1 MPLASGDRLGNYEI
15 LAPLGKG
22 GMGEVYRAKDT
33 KLDREVAIKIVPES
47 FAHDP
52 ERIARFEREA
62 RVLAALNHPNIA
74 QIYGLEERALIM
86 ELVEGPTL
94 AERIAHGALPTD
106 EALGIAKQIAEALEA
121 AHEKGITHRDL
132 KPANVKITPAGTVKV
147 LDFGLAT
154 AAQPSTADGNPSDSP
169 TLTLDFAA
177 TRVGMILG
185 TAAYMSP
192 EQAVGKPVDRRGDI
206 WSFGVVLFEMLTGR
220 RLFEGETISHVLAD
234 VIKGEIDLSKLPPS
248 TPNAIRDLL
257 KRCLDRDLK
266 NRLQWIGEARI
277 AIDHSGEE
285 PQATAATAFVPQRR
299 ILPWAVA
306 AVFAAAF
313 ILAAMVAWRA
323 TRPVGQ
329 SLRPLVRLDVD
340 LGPDVS
346 LGSQAGADAILSP
359 DGTRLVY
366 VSQNRLFTRRLDQP
380 KAIELAGTE
389 GAAAPF
395 FSPDG
400 QWVAFFAAGSL
411 KKVPVEGGAAL
422 TICNASA
429 AQGGSWGEDG
439 SIVAAL
445 TGFSG
450 LWRVASSGGT
460 PAPLTELGQGEV
472 THRWPQVLPGSK
484 AVLFTANRVAA
495 TFDGADVN
503 VMSLADRRTKTL
515 VRGGTFG
522 RFLPS
527 GHLVYIN
534 NGTLFAVPF
543 YLDRLEV
550 RGTPTPLLE
559 QIAYS
564 SANGFAQF
572 EFSRNGTLVYR
583 QGIGGGGM
591 VTLQWLEGGH
601 NTQSLL
607 AKPGYYMRPHVS
619 PDGQRLAMDIAE
631 GSDSD
636 VWVYDWQR
644 DTTTRLTFGGGKGFV
659 QPVWSPDGRY
669 IVGKT
674 NEGMAW
680 IRADGASKP
689 QSLTKTKNPQFPW
702 SFSPDGKRLAYGET
716 TAANGYEVWTLPVE
730 SNGFGLRAGKP
741 EPFVQSPFDERQPAF
756 SPDGRWLSYTSN
768 ESGVY
773 QVYVR
778 AFPDK
783 GGKWQISNA
792 GGTWLEWSRNGR
804 ELFFRTLDNRIMVA
818 SYTVKGDSFAAD
830 KPRVWSEKQL
840 ADFGPAVPNYD
851 LAPDGKRIAAL
862 MPVEAPDA
870 QKAQNHVIFLENF
883 FDELRRRVPAPK

>member
-1 MPLASGDRLGNYEI
+1 
-15 LAPLGKG
+15 
-22 GMGEVYRAKDT
+22 MGEVYRAKDT
-33 KLDREVAIKIVPES
+33 KLDRDVAIKIVPES

-62 RVLAALNHPNIA
+62 KVLAALNHPNIA
-74 QIYGLEERALIM
+74 QIYGLEERALVM

-94 AERIAHGALPTD
+94 AERIAKGALPLE

-132 KPANVKITPAGTVKV
+132 KPANVKVTPEGTVKV

-154 AAQPSTADGNPSDSP
+154 AAKASTADGNPSDSP
-169 TLTLDFAA
+169 TLTLDYGA
-177 TRVGMILG
+177 TRTGMILG

-234 VIKGEIDLSKLPPS
+234 VIKGEIDLSKLPSS

-277 AIDHSGEE
+277 VIDHSGKE
-285 PQATAATAFVPQRR
+285 PQATATTTKVPQRR

-306 AVFAAAF
+306 AG
-313 ILAAMVAWRA
+313 LAMVSIGLGALLWRA
-323 TRPVGQ
+323 PQPVEQ
-329 SLRPLVRLDVD
+329 PLKPLVRLDVD

-346 LGSQAGADAILSP
+346 LGSQGTDVILSP
-359 DGTRLVY
+359 DGTRLAY

-380 KAIELAGTE
+380 KAIELAGAE
-389 GAAAPF
+389 GAFAPF

-400 QWVAFFAAGSL
+400 QWVAFFAQGKL
-411 KKVPVEGGAAL
+411 KKTSVEGG
-422 TICNASA
+422 TPITVCNAPN

-439 SIVAAL
+439 NIVAAL
-445 TGFSG
+445 AGNSG
-450 LWRVASSGGT
+450 LSRVASFGGT
-460 PAPLTELGQGEV
+460 PAPLTELGQGEI
-472 THRWPQVLPGSK
+472 THRSPQVLPGGK

-495 TFDGADVN
+495 TFDGADIEVI
-503 VMSLADRRTKTL
+503 SLADRRTKTL
-515 VRGGTFG
+515 VRGGTSG
-522 RFLPS
+522 RYLPS
-527 GHLVYIN
+527 GRLVYIN
-534 NGTLFAVPF
+534 NGTLFAVQFAP
-543 YLDRLEV
+543 DQMEV

-559 QIAYS
+559 QVAYS
-564 SANGFAQF
+564 SSNGFAQF
-572 EFSRNGTLVYR
+572 DFSRSGTLVYR
-583 QGIGGGGM
+583 QGLGGGGM
-591 VTLQWLEGGH
+591 VTIQWLEGGH
-601 NTQSLL
+601 KIQSLL
-607 AKPGYYMRPHVS
+607 AKPGYYMRPRVS
-619 PDGQRLAMDIAE
+619 PDGQLLAMDIAE

-644 DTTTRLTFGGGKGFV
+644 DTMTRLTFGGGKGFV
-659 QPVWSPDGRY
+659 EPVWSPDGRY

-674 NEGMAW
+674 NEGSMAW
-680 IRADGASKP
+680 IRADGAGKP
-689 QSLTKTKNPQFPW
+689 QSLTESKSPQFPW
-702 SFSPDGKRLAYGET
+702 SFSPDGKRLAYQGT
-716 TAANGYEVWTLPVE
+716 SAANQIEVWTLPVE

-741 EPFVQSPFDERQPAF
+741 EPFLQSPFEERQPAF
-756 SPDGRWLSYTSN
+756 SPDGRWLAYASN
-768 ESGVY
+768 ESGVF

-783 GGKWQISNA
+783 GGKWQFSNT
-792 GGTWLEWSRNGR
+792 GGAFPEWARNGR

-818 SYTVKGDSFAAD
+818 NYTVKGDSFVAD

-840 ADFGPAVPNYD
+840 ADFGPYVPNYD

-862 MPVEAPDA
+862 LRVEAPET
-870 QKAQNHVIFLENF
+870 QKVQNHVIFLENF
-883 FDELRRRVPAPK
+883 FDELRRRVPASK